1 MLKWRDIF
9 TGKLKLFI
17 SDSFNNIWGMWFS
30 IFDLKWEKQL
40 SIITIIILILPV
52 FFKKRNP
59 SNI

>member
-9 TGKLKLFI
+9 TRKLKLFI
-17 SDSFNNIWGMWFS
+17 SDSFNNIYGMCFS
-30 IFDLKWEKQL
+30 IFDLKWEKQW